1 MNKEKSPAKLAV
13 IQEWD
18 EWSKTHADSTGG
30 FLFFQFCSADAPIY
44 CSTSKRAATV
54 AGRSRVAVE
63 RGQSKKM
70 IAR

>member
-30 FLFFQFCSADAPIY
+30 FLFFQYLQRRRPDLLLDFKTRGDS
-44 CSTSKRAATV
+44 
-54 AGRSRVAVE
+54 GRSFTS
-63 RGQSKKM
+63 GC
-70 IAR
+70 